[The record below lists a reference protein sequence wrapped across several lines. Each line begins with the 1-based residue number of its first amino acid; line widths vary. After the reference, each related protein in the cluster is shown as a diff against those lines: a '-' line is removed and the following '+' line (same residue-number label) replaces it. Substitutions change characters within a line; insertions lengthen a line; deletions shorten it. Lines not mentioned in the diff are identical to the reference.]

1 MSILFFILSILAYI
15 FGFMIFATAKSAI
28 HEGVAFIVILNG
40 TVFFVGAA
48 IIDTIK
54 NKVSLEQNGSE
65 SASEKKIEPTV
76 KSALDDNQQSDSLA
90 EGQTSETPT
99 VRPLESQINSEL
111 VDSLKVVNFKV
122 GFNSTFNPCE
132 ICNQSNTG
140 QTINGHYV
148 CNACK
153 DKYL

>member
-1 MSILFFILSILAYI
+1 ML
-15 FGFMIFATAKSAI
+15 GFMIFATAKSAI

-54 NKVSLEQNGSE
+54 NKVSLGQNGSE

-111 VDSLKVVNFKV
+111 VDSLKVGNFKV

-140 QTINGHYV
+140 QTINEHYV